1 MDKLPQARSMNSL
14 VTGCHYVYIVFKL
27 LANTY
32 SKCPICL
39 LRVYLSIVECSSIF
53 HEYLNPANMGDP
65 AISPQ
70 SCSIPCSENTI
81 INSLSTIMTY
91 KVMGMEKQKQ
101 FLRTDIDTLSL
112 VQCPPGV
119 LCNRSKL
126 AN

>member
-39 LRVYLSIVECSSIF
+39 LCVYLFLVECSSIF

-70 SCSIPCSENTI
+70 PRVVQ
-81 INSLSTIMTY
+81 L
-91 KVMGMEKQKQ
+91 
-101 FLRTDIDTLSL
+101 L
-112 VQCPPGV
+112 VLKIQ
-119 LCNRSKL
+119 
-126 AN
+126 